1 MSKGK
6 IVSPAETGAR
16 GIPKGVG
23 ASKAPKSG
31 VISPAQYGKK
41 GKPGKAG
48 FPGGPAA
55 RD

>member
-1 MSKGK
+1 MSKK
-6 IVSPAETGAR
+6 FIVPSETGAK

-23 ASKAPKSG
+23 SSKAPRGGFVVPSE
-31 VISPAQYGKK
+31 VGKK

>member
-6 IVSPAETGAR
+6 IVSPTEMGAK

-23 ASKAPKSG
+23 AGKAPKSG
-31 VISPAQYGKK
+31 VVSPSQYGKR

-48 FPGGPAA
+48 FPGGAAA

>member
-1 MSKGK
+1 MSKKFVIPNQVGQQ
-6 IVSPAETGAR
+6 

-23 ASKAPKSG
+23 NSSAPKKG
-31 VISPAQYGKK
+31 INSPNQQGKK
-41 GKPGKAG
+41 GMPGKAG